1 MTNPN
6 PFPRRN
12 YSFNS
17 SHNGSRLVRY
27 SGFSHLLN
35 PSPDSGGHGNG
46 TSPHPGVPFSSL
58 DAGAAHSGIAPH
70 GLDEGRGSQQT
81 SGVNLPSFSRAFDMF
96 TSKEPLLAGPNMT
109 YNGFGPTAAIS
120 KTGFLAPSYLRGSGY
135 LEKLAEQHKAKL
147 LADREM
153 NMSKGPSVTA
163 FAGNT
168 GSMENRAVTLHNKL
182 PSGTH
187 RGVALNLIE
196 RPPASAELEEDIVSS
211 LPTRWNQDDKDHNVE
226 VFGDGYEVKYTGAKG
241 SDHEAG
247 AIRADNP
254 MPSQCGV
261 YYFEVMVLNKKREE
275 NVIAIGFETRKASL
289 SRFPGWEG
297 ESWAYHGNDGKIF
310 ASGNNSARLYGPVYS
325 AGDTVGCLVNFRTN
339 QVLFT
344 RNGDELGIAFKDP
357 IFKDTTKNFY
367 PAVGL
372 KRPGDHIWA
381 NFGQVPFQFD
391 IDGYMK
397 KQQKLV
403 ADKIRSTDTSSL
415 APPLNDTKLI
425 QQLVLQ
431 FLQHDG
437 YVGSARAFA
446 EEIHREKQALSMD
459 ADVPVEGV
467 NIKDDEDA
475 NNRQQ
480 IRRAILE
487 GGIDQALSYTN
498 QFYPKVLKEN
508 GQVYFRLRCR
518 KFIEM
523 IRREAEINSS
533 LQEAG
538 VKAKSSSQSQHH
550 PESDTQRTYNQHAGG
565 GEDEMMTEG
574 EEEMMD
580 TEEDG
585 TEEHSTRTGNPEDEA
600 MGMSADRVSDLCQDA
615 LQYGQEL
622 RDEFKD
628 DSSPEVSK
636 HLNEIFALMAY
647 PNPLEVKEVAHL
659 LDRKGRV
666 AVAEELN
673 SAILTSLG
681 KSSRAALEN
690 LFAQTTVLLEDLRK
704 DGGDGAFV
712 TTQSVID
719 EIPKAQI
726 N

>member
-6 PFPRRN
+6 PFPRRMS
-12 YSFNS
+12 SFASAN
-17 SHNGSRLVRY
+17 NGSRPVR
-27 SGFSHLLN
+27 SAGFSHLLN
-35 PSPDSGGHGNG
+35 PSPDSGSHGSG
-46 TSPHPGVPFSSL
+46 ASSHTGAPFSSL
-58 DAGAAHSGIAPH
+58 DAGAAHLGNAPH
-70 GLDEGRGSQQT
+70 GLDEGRGSHRT
-81 SGVNLPSFSRAFDMF
+81 SGADLPSFSRAFDMF
-96 TSKEPLLAGPNMT
+96 TSKEPLLAGLNMT
-109 YNGFGPTAAIS
+109 YSGVGPSASVS
-120 KTGFLAPSYLRGSGY
+120 KTGFLSPSYLRGSGY

-147 LADREM
+147 MADRETT
-153 NMSKGPSVTA
+153 MSKGPSGTV

-168 GSMENRAVTLHNKL
+168 GNTESRSVTLHTKL
-182 PSGTH
+182 PSGIH

-196 RPPASAELEEDIVSS
+196 RPPASAEFEDAVSP
-211 LPTRWNQDDKDHNVE
+211 LPTRWNSDDKDHTVE
-226 VFGDGYEVKYTGAKG
+226 VFGDGYEVKYTGSKG
-241 SDHEAG
+241 SEHEAG

-254 MPSQCGV
+254 MPMQCGV
-261 YYFEVMVLNKKREE
+261 YYFEVMVFSKKREE
-275 NVIAIGFETRKASL
+275 NIIAIGFETRKAQL

-310 ASGNNSARLYGPVYS
+310 ASGSNSGRSYGPTYG

-344 RNGDELGIAFKDP
+344 KNGEELEIAFKDP
-357 IFKDTTKNFY
+357 SFRDPTKSFY

-372 KRPGDHIWA
+372 KRPGDHIWV
-381 NFGQVPFQFD
+381 NFGQIPFQYD

-397 KQQKLV
+397 KQQKMV
-403 ADKIRSTDTSSL
+403 TDKIRSTDTANL
-415 APPLNDTKLI
+415 APPLNDTELI

-437 YVGSARAFA
+437 YVGTARAFA
-446 EEIHREKQALSMD
+446 EEIHMEKQALNMD

-487 GGIDQALSYTN
+487 GDIDQALIYTN
-498 QFYPKVLKEN
+498 QFYPKVLEEN

-523 IRREAEINSS
+523 IRREAEMNSS
-533 LQEAG
+533 LQGAG
-538 VKAKSSSQSQHH
+538 VKAKSTSQGRHH
-550 PESDTQRTYNQHAGG
+550 TGNDTQRTYSQNPG

-585 TEEHSTRTGNPEDEA
+585 SEPRTGDPEDETMA
-600 MGMSADRVSDLCQDA
+600 MRAAGVSELCQDA
-615 LQYGQEL
+615 LEYGQEL
-622 RDEFKD
+622 RDEFKND
-628 DSSPEVSK
+628 PSHEVSK

-659 LDRKGRV
+659 LDGKGRV

-690 LFAQTTVLLEDLRK
+690 LYAQTTVLLEDLGK

-712 TTQSVID
+712 TIQNILD
-719 EIPKAQI
+719 DIPKAQV

>member
-6 PFPRRN
+6 PFPRRL
-12 YSFNS
+12 SFITSAN
-17 SHNGSRLVRY
+17 NGSRPVR
-27 SGFSHLLN
+27 SAGFSHLLN
-35 PSPDSGGHGNG
+35 PSPDNGGQGNG
-46 TSPHPGVPFSSL
+46 AGSHAGAPFSSL
-58 DAGAAHSGIAPH
+58 DAGAAHSGNAPH
-70 GLDEGRGSQQT
+70 GLDEGRGSHRM
-81 SGVNLPSFSRAFDMF
+81 SDGSLPSFSRAFDLF
-96 TSKEPLLAGPNMT
+96 TSKEPLLAGPNMA
-109 YNGFGPTAAIS
+109 YSGVGPSASVSKNGFLT
-120 KTGFLAPSYLRGSGY
+120 PSYLRGSGY

-147 LADREM
+147 VADRE
-153 NMSKGPSVTA
+153 NYSSKGPSGTV
-163 FAGNT
+163 FSGNT
-168 GSMENRAVTLHNKL
+168 GNTESRSLTLPLKVT
-182 PSGTH
+182 SGTH

-196 RPPASAELEEDIVSS
+196 RPPASAEFEDVVNP
-211 LPTRWNQDDKDHNVE
+211 LPTRWNSDDKDYTVE
-226 VFGDGYEVKYTGAKG
+226 VVGAGYEVKYTGTKLA
-241 SDHEAG
+241 DHEAG

-254 MPSQCGV
+254 MPTQCGV
-261 YYFEVMVLNKKREE
+261 YYFEVMILNKKREE
-275 NVIAIGFETRKASL
+275 NVISIGFETRKASL
-289 SRFPGWEG
+289 ARFPGWEG
-297 ESWAYHGNDGKIF
+297 ESWGYHGNDGKIF
-310 ASGNNSARLYGPVYS
+310 QGTNAGRSYGPTYG
-325 AGDTVGCLVNFRTN
+325 AGDTVGCLMNFRTS

-344 RNGDELGIAFKDP
+344 KNGDELGIAFKDP
-357 IFKDTTKNFY
+357 IFKDTTRNFY

-372 KRPGDHIWA
+372 KRPGDHIWV

-403 ADKIRSTDTSSL
+403 TDKIRTTDTAML
-415 APPLNDTKLI
+415 APPLNDTELI

-437 YVGSARAFA
+437 YVGTARAFA
-446 EEIHREKQALSMD
+446 EEIHMEKQALNMD

-467 NIKDDEDA
+467 NIKNDEDA

-487 GGIDQALSYTN
+487 GDIDQALVYTN
-498 QFYPKVLKEN
+498 QFYPKVLEEN

-523 IRREAEINSS
+523 IRREAEMNRS

-538 VKAKSSSQSQHH
+538 VKAKSTSQARHH
-550 PESDTQRTYNQHAGG
+550 PGNDTQRTYNQNPGG

-585 TEEHSTRTGNPEDEA
+585 VEDHSLRTGNPEDETMA
-600 MGMSADRVSDLCQDA
+600 MSAAGVSELCHDA
-615 LQYGQEL
+615 LEYGQEL
-622 RDEFKD
+622 RDEFKND
-628 DSSPEVSK
+628 PSPEVTK

-659 LDRKGRV
+659 LERKGRV

-690 LFAQTTVLLEDLRK
+690 LYAQTTVLLDDLRK

-712 TTQSVID
+712 SIQGVID

>member
-6 PFPRRN
+6 PFPRRMS
-12 YSFNS
+12 SFASAN
-17 SHNGSRLVRY
+17 NGSRPVR
-27 SGFSHLLN
+27 SAGFSHLLN

-46 TSPHPGVPFSSL
+46 AGSHAGAPFSSL
-58 DAGAAHSGIAPH
+58 DAGAPHSGNTPH
-70 GLDEGRGSQQT
+70 GLDEGGGSHRT
-81 SGVNLPSFSRAFDMF
+81 SGGSLPSFSRAFDMF
-96 TSKEPLLAGPNMT
+96 TSKEPLLAGPNVT
-109 YNGFGPTAAIS
+109 YSGVGPSASVS
-120 KTGFLAPSYLRGSGY
+120 KTGFLSPSYLRGSGY
-135 LEKLAEQHKAKL
+135 IEKLAEQHKAKL
-147 LADREM
+147 LADREIT
-153 NMSKGPSVTA
+153 MSKGPSGTVFT
-163 FAGNT
+163 GNT
-168 GSMENRAVTLHNKL
+168 GNTENRSATLHTKL

-196 RPPASAELEEDIVSS
+196 RPPASAEIEDVVSP
-211 LPTRWNQDDKDHNVE
+211 LPTRWNSDDKDHTVE
-226 VFGDGYEVKYTGAKG
+226 VFGDGYEVKYTGSKG
-241 SDHEAG
+241 SEHEAG
-247 AIRADNP
+247 AIRADYP
-254 MPSQCGV
+254 MPTQCGV
-261 YYFEVMVLNKKREE
+261 YYFEIMVLNKKREE
-275 NVIAIGFETRKASL
+275 NIIAIGFETRKASL

-310 ASGNNSARLYGPVYS
+310 ASGSNSGRSYGPMYG

-344 RNGDELGIAFKDP
+344 KNGDELEIAFKDP

-372 KRPGDHIWA
+372 KRPGDHIWV

-397 KQQKLV
+397 KQQKMV
-403 ADKIRSTDTSSL
+403 ADKIRSTDTANL
-415 APPLNDTKLI
+415 APPLNDAELI

-437 YVGSARAFA
+437 YVGTARAFA
-446 EEIHREKQALSMD
+446 EEIHMEKQALNMD
-459 ADVPVEGV
+459 TDVPVEGV

-487 GGIDQALSYTN
+487 GDIDQALSYTN
-498 QFYPKVLKEN
+498 QFYPKVLEEN

-523 IRREAEINSS
+523 IRREAEMNRS

-538 VKAKSSSQSQHH
+538 VKAKSTSQARPH
-550 PESDTQRTYNQHAGG
+550 PGNDTQRTYNQHPGG

-580 TEEDG
+580 TGEDG
-585 TEEHSTRTGNPEDEA
+585 TEEYSQRTGNPEDETMA
-600 MGMSADRVSDLCQDA
+600 MSAAGVSELCQDA
-615 LQYGQEL
+615 LEYGQEL
-622 RDEFKD
+622 LDEFKND
-628 DSSPEVSK
+628 PSHEVTK
-636 HLNEIFALMAY
+636 HLREIFALMAY

-690 LFAQTTVLLEDLRK
+690 LYAQTTVLLEDLRK

-712 TTQSVID
+712 TIQSVID

-726 N
+726 I